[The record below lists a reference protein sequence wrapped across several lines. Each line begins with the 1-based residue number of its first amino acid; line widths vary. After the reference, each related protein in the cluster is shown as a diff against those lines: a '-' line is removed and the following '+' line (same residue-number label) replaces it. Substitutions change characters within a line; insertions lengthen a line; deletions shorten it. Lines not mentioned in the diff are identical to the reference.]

1 MNLFLKVTAGILI
14 TLVMYLV
21 LSKQNKDISLMLTVV
36 VCCMVATAAVYYLEP
51 VIDLVDG
58 LQVVGNLQ
66 PELMKILLR
75 AVGIGLIS
83 EITTLVCSDCG
94 NAALGKA
101 LQILAASVILCIS
114 VPLFNELVRMIKE
127 ILESV

>member
-1 MNLFLKVTAGILI
+1 MTLFLKVTAGALI
-14 TLVMYLV
+14 TLVMYLI
-21 LSKQNKDISLMLTVV
+21 LSKQNKDISLILTVV
-36 VCCMVATAAVYYLEP
+36 VCCMVATAAINYLEP
-51 VIDLVDG
+51 VIDLFDS
-58 LQVVGNLQ
+58 LQVAGNLQ
-66 PELMKILLR
+66 PEFIKILLR

-83 EITTLVCSDCG
+83 ELTTLVCNDCG

-114 VPLFNELVRMIKE
+114 VPLFNELIRMIKE